1 MNIYTFFNDVAV
13 NSIEAIIIMVF
24 FLAILGKK
32 HFLASN
38 IHRTILFII
47 IYTIF
52 AYWASK
58 YMPVGY
64 HSLLIGIFMFISL
77 AVFTSSKI
85 LPSFIAV
92 MITTIYIMITDTI
105 VVFAFL
111 TIGQNTANDI
121 LNNSVVRF
129 EASLLSKIIQT
140 CVAILFYKL
149 REGKIRKLD
158 IDSENNVMSYLFFGM
173 FLMGI
178 FVLSFNYAVSSKE
191 NILLYEVLLSIL
203 FFLFILFGYLI
214 YREQEKL
221 LKIKYKSEMQD
232 EYINNLETVVNI
244 IRREKHDF
252 SNHINTIHA
261 ICVLN
266 KPNALDRIKKYLDS
280 LSVNLKKSY
289 HFYNTGNDYID
300 GLLAVK
306 SNYAFENDI
315 VLDVDFEQPL
325 SMVPMDDYNIVSIL
339 SNIIDNAFDAI
350 ISQDMDN
357 GVISFSTYIEDGRY
371 HISIANNGP
380 EISPDHIKKIFDNG
394 FSTKTEDKS
403 DHGLG
408 LFITKSLVEKND
420 GKIEVFSDEN
430 ETQFLIT
437 FEENMLRNDED
448 GSTGKEVHPLN
459 I

>member
-1 MNIYTFFNDVAV
+1 MNIYIFFNDVAV

-24 FLAILGKK
+24 FLAVLGKK
-32 HFLASN
+32 NFLASN
-38 IHRTILFII
+38 IYRTTLFII
-47 IYTIF
+47 TYTIF

-64 HSLLIGIFMFISL
+64 HTILITIFMIISL
-77 AVFTSSKI
+77 GVFTSSKI
-85 LPSFIAV
+85 VPTFIAV
-92 MITTIYIMITDTI
+92 MAIMIYIMAIDTLM
-105 VVFAFL
+105 VFMFSA
-111 TIGQNTANDI
+111 IGKYTANDI
-121 LNNSVVRF
+121 FNNPIVRF
-129 EASLLSKIIQT
+129 KISILSKIVQLSL
-140 CVAILFYKL
+140 AMLFYRL
-149 REGKIRKLD
+149 RQSRLKRIE
-158 IDSENNVMSYLFFGM
+158 IDSENTITSYLFFGV
-173 FLMGI
+173 FLMGV
-178 FVLSFNYAVSSKE
+178 FVLSFNYAVSSRE
-191 NILLYEVLLSIL
+191 NIVLYEVLLSIL